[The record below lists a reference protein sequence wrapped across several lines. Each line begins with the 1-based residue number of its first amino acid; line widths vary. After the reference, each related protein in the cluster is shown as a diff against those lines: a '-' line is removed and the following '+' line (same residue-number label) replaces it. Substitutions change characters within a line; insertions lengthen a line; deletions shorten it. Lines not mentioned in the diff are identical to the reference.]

1 MKGIIFTEFLEMV
14 EKDYGFEVLNNII
27 DKSNL
32 QSNGVYS
39 GVGTYDHA
47 EFNQLLEQLSKVTEL
62 SANDILKKYGH
73 HVFFTFYNNYN
84 AFFAN
89 ITHPFQLLEQ
99 VDSHIHKDVQK
110 LYPDAELPRFETKRI
125 GSDKME
131 MLYSSK
137 RRMEHFALGLIE
149 ASFKHYRIKFSLE
162 INEKGKDSVLFV
174 ISLKK

>member
-62 SANDILKKYGH
+62 SANDI
-73 HVFFTFYNNYN
+73 FYQSGWDGFSEFN
-84 AFFAN
+84 
-89 ITHPFQLLEQ
+89 
-99 VDSHIHKDVQK
+99 
-110 LYPDAELPRFETKRI
+110 
-125 GSDKME
+125 G
-131 MLYSSK
+131 LYSEGSGRWDSRNVNLSVSYNFGNQQVKSRK
-137 RRMEHFALGLIE
+137 RRTGLEDE
-149 ASFKHYRIKFSLE
+149 AGRVE
-162 INEKGKDSVLFV
+162 N
-174 ISLKK
+174 

>member
-32 QSNGVYS
+32 QSKGVYS
-39 GVGTYDHA
+39 GVGTYDYD
-47 EFNQLLEQLSKVTEL
+47 EFGQLLEQLSKETKLTE
-62 SANDILKKYGH
+62 NDILKKYGH
-73 HVFFTFYNNYN
+73 YLFLTFYNNYSV
-84 AFFAN
+84 FFSN
-89 ITHPFQLLEQ
+89 LTHPFQLLEQ

-110 LYPDAELPRFETKRI
+110 LYTDAELPRFETKRI
-125 GSDKME
+125 GTDRME
-131 MLYSSK
+131 MIYTSK

-149 ASFKHYRIKFSLE
+149 ASFIHFSVKFSLE
-162 INEKGKDSVLFV
+162 MNEKGKDSVLFV